1 MTLKRFA
8 LLCTAVPLLLCA
20 CAEPPP
26 APAAKSVSLT
36 LAPGQ
41 KADVGAGITL
51 AYDSYSDSRC
61 PKTVWCIWAGELVY
75 RFTITSAQS
84 SESFGITLPKT
95 SYVSKVG
102 GARIDIAPSSVPP
115 PAPAPDSAAAQYLLK
130 LTVTRP

>member
-1 MTLKRFA
+1 
-8 LLCTAVPLLLCA
+8 
-20 CAEPPP
+20 
-26 APAAKSVSLT
+26 
-36 LAPGQ
+36 
-41 KADVGAGITL
+41 
-51 AYDSYSDSRC
+51 
-61 PKTVWCIWAGELVY
+61 VY

-102 GARIDIAPSSVPP
+102 GARIDIDPSSVPP